1 MVRQG
6 ETEAGTDAQILA
18 GRKSGVFW
26 SLEREGWDSETR
38 RRKKLS
44 VEVLEWPLWLQ
55 GPTL

>member
-1 MVRQG
+1 MVRRE

-18 GRKSGVFW
+18 GRKSGVSW
-26 SLEREGWDSETR
+26 CQERVVWDTERR
-38 RRKKLS
+38 RRKMLS